1 VVEGAGTTEV
11 EVTIAVLEVVFVVT
25 LLIISVLI
33 IIAVCVSVV
42 LCVATRVLDVPP
54 PEPRYALPT
63 EPTKITHTAITSAR
77 SSFRF

>member
-1 VVEGAGTTEV
+1 MVEGAGTIEV
-11 EVTIAVLEVVFVVT
+11 DVTIAVLDVVSVVT

-33 IIAVCVSVV
+33 IMAVCVSVV
-42 LCVATRVLDVPP
+42 LCVATRVLEVPP

-63 EPTKITHTAITSAR
+63 EPTKITHTAITRAR